1 MKMKCKYWL
10 VVLFLMINTFIY
22 AQAPDFNDDVQ
33 DVPVNQYL
41 YIFLIIGLGLGYY
54 FLKRKKAFK

>member
-33 DVPVNQYL
+33 DVPINQYL

>member
-41 YIFLIIGLGLGYY
+41 YIFLIVGLGLGYY

>member
-1 MKMKCKYWL
+1 MKMKCKYCL

-54 FLKRKKAFK
+54 FLKRKKAIK

>member
-22 AQAPDFNDDVQ
+22 AQTPDFNDDVQ

-41 YIFLIIGLGLGYY
+41 YIFLIVGLGLGYY